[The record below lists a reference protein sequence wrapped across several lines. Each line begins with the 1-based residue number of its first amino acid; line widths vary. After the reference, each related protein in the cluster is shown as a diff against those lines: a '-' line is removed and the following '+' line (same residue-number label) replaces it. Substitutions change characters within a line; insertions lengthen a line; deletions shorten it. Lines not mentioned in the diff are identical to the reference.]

1 MAEEYYI
8 RQPDTETARGPFDR
22 EKLASLAEAGQ
33 VNDETLYYDEAQEAW
48 VRVLDNDDLRRALFP
63 EKKKLV
69 LRSKTSEELNLLN
82 RLDESQSQDIT
93 VEQFL
98 AAAEGETSETRHF
111 KKAELAREKA
121 AALSTPLIGMMI
133 TFVALSLIFP
143 SWDIIQ
149 ELIDAENKDYMI
161 LVGKP
166 LLLVGLFDLFMAICV
181 FLGATEIYPVIR
193 LRAMMGLGFFGF
205 TYWSYYQISGELNDL
220 YAAYACI
227 AGGIGMFGATL
238 TLNLFLLSLFAL
250 AGLAGAG
257 GFAWFTFFVN
267 FFNTPA

>member
-1 MAEEYYI
+1 MSEEYYI
-8 RQPDTETARGPFDR
+8 RQPDTESARGPFNT

-33 VNDETLYYDEAQEAW
+33 INDETLYYDDAREAW
-48 VRVLDNDDLRRALFP
+48 VRVLDNDDLRRELFP

-82 RLDESQSQDIT
+82 RADEGQSQDVT
-93 VEQFL
+93 VAQFL
-98 AAAEGETSETRHF
+98 AAAEGDTADTRHF
-111 KKAELAREKA
+111 KKAEQAKEKA

-149 ELIDAENKDYMI
+149 ELIDAEQKDYMI

-166 LLLVGLFDLFMAICV
+166 LLLVGLFDMFIAICV
-181 FLGATEIYPVIR
+181 FLGATEVYPVIR

-205 TYWSYYQISGELNDL
+205 TYWSYFQISGDVSDL

-227 AGGIGMFGATL
+227 AGSIGMFGATL
-238 TLNLFLLSLFAL
+238 TLNLIFLSIFAL
-250 AGLAGAG
+250 AGLVGAG
-257 GFAWFTFFVN
+257 GFAWFTFFVK